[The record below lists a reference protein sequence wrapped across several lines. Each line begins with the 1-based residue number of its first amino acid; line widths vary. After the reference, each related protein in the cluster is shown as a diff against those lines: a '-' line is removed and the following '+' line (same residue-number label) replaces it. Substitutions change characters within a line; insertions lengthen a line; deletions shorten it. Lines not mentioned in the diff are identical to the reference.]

1 MKRTSMAA
9 GLAIAALVG
18 GSIALIFLFT
28 RSGSQT
34 APPAPSPAVAAPVA
48 PPPATAPPPRA
59 PPAIAKGTP
68 RLTWSTPS
76 KDPSAPPMAGR
87 VIHRAVRRALLAA
100 PVQERLAR
108 CVDRDVGFG
117 GGAAP
122 GRIPRGKP
130 ATLVLE
136 MEMLEGEVRIVEASV
151 REWGGASEQVVSC
164 AQGVLRG
171 QVAHAP
177 TARPGQRV
185 QMPFPL
191 NPRGE
196 VVATR

>member
-1 MKRTSMAA
+1 MKRT
-9 GLAIAALVG
+9 LLIAALG
-18 GSIALIFLFT
+18 IASLLGVSLTLVLFFT
-28 RSGSQT
+28 RSGSQPV
-34 APPAPSPAVAAPVA
+34 PPAPAPAVAPPVA

-59 PPAIAKGTP
+59 PPAVAKGTP

-76 KDPSAPPMAGR
+76 RDPSAPPMAGR

-100 PVQERLAR
+100 PVQNRLAR

-122 GRIPRGKP
+122 GPIPRGKP

-136 MEMLEGEVRIVEASV
+136 MEMLEGEVRIVEARV

-171 QVAHAP
+171 QVARAP
-177 TARPGQRV
+177 TAGPGQRV

-191 NPRGE
+191 NPRSE
-196 VVATR
+196 VVVR